1 LYKTLNVILNGGEGS
16 IPMVRRSVRRYSKHS
31 KGSAAIMRKTLNV
44 ILNGGEGSIT
54 VVRKPIGSLPPFGS
68 LGKFFTPSVNDMV

>member
-1 LYKTLNVILNGGEGS
+1 
-16 IPMVRRSVRRYSKHS
+16 
-31 KGSAAIMRKTLNV
+31 MRKTLNV

>member
-1 LYKTLNVILNGGEGS
+1 
-16 IPMVRRSVRRYSKHS
+16 
-31 KGSAAIMRKTLNV
+31 MRKTLNV

-68 LGKFFTPSVNDMV
+68 LGTFFTPSVNDMV

>member
-1 LYKTLNVILNGGEGS
+1 MTIGG
-16 IPMVRRSVRRYSKHS
+16 
-31 KGSAAIMRKTLNV
+31 KGVIMRGMLRV